1 MKVSGIVR
9 PNKNASASAIQ
20 GVVGYPHAVV
30 EALVER
36 CQSLGIIGSQ
46 FTNCYQVVPDV
57 SGYKIV
63 DGKTV
68 ASIDEDGNLV
78 YNNVPSGSLI
88 AFVSVLD
95 TIGQEITKDRII
107 ENRK

>member
-46 FTNCYQVVPDV
+46 FTNCYQVVPVPYGSD
-57 SGYKIV
+57 YKV
-63 DGKTV
+63 VGDKTV
-68 ASIDEDGNLV
+68 ATIDEDGNLV
-78 YNNVPSGSLI
+78 YSVKSGQI

-95 TIGQEITKDRII
+95 TIGKEIKDGDVI